1 MCEVLNRQLLKGRDK
16 PIVTC
21 LEFIREYLMKR
32 IVIVQGIID
41 KSTGPLTPNATK
53 LFNLIKRDAAQYK
66 VIWNGGDLYDTT
78 GPYGDKCVINIRLR
92 SCACRK
98 WEITGMPCKHAVASI
113 WNMANN
119 GLEPGIPESWVH
131 ESYWLKT
138 WVDMYRFKVNPCNG
152 PELWPESD
160 TPITLTAP
168 NYKPPIG
175 RPKKKRR
182 KSAAEI
188 YDNLVKRGKL
198 SRAGGTVT
206 CLKCGQQGHNQRSC
220 KGQRHQGSHAPPQAS
235 QASSQASQAPP
246 SSSQDSQAPPSSSQ
260 ASQVFTRFTKS
271 TATRKKNGSNAKGK
285 Q

>member
-1 MCEVLNRQLLKGRDK
+1 MH
-16 PIVTC
+16 TC
-21 LEFIREYLMKR
+21 YNIQSLEMNMKR
-32 IVIVQGIID
+32 IKKLNPEMYNWLKDIPPQHWARKTSLCDGIIE

-78 GPYGDKCVINIRLR
+78 GPYGDKCVVNIRSR

-131 ESYWLKT
+131 E
-138 WVDMYRFKVNPCNG
+138 N
-152 PELWPESD
+152 

-271 TATRKKNGSNAKGK
+271 TAKFVPQRPATTKKNGSNAKGK